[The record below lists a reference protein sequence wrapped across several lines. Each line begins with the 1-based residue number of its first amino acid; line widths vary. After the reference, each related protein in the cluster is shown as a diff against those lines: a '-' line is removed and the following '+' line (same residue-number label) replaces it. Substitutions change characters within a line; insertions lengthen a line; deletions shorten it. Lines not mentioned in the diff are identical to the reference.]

1 MFNLLHNQISFS
13 SQFAIHIVICV
24 STFTHKMVQWS
35 NSHFGAKESNQC
47 FDVFKGSRMS
57 GKNTWSLELAIP
69 GFVFTSCSLQLLS
82 LNVSEPLSSCR
93 WDLKCLFFLVGK
105 HSSGYII
112 IHYQCSD
119 GAILTGDIVIQL
131 KNYKKTEQQI

>member
-1 MFNLLHNQISFS
+1 
-13 SQFAIHIVICV
+13 
-24 STFTHKMVQWS
+24 MVQWS

-69 GFVFTSCSLQLLS
+69 GFVFTSCSLQLFS

-105 HSSGYII
+105 HSRGYII

-131 KNYKKTEQQI
+131 KNYKKKNLTANMKVLFVSWLVFAQEELFDSVH